1 MEEEQYRALMD
12 AISTSKKEVEGK
24 LTETLEKLRREV
36 TEVQERT
43 SKDISKLIYGICQ
56 PTYQN

>member
-1 MEEEQYRALMD
+1 MEGEQYRALMD
-12 AISTSKKEVEGK
+12 TISTSKKEVEGK

-43 SKDISKLIYGICQ
+43 CKELATKLNKSSY
-56 PTYQN
+56 